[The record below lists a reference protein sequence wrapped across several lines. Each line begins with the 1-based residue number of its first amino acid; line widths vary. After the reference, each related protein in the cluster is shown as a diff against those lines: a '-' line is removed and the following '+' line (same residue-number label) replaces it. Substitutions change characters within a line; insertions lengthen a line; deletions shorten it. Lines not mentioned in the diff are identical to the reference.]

1 MRPKPRGSFVLVG
14 LLMAATGPISA
25 QEITAP
31 GPAALEAVLDSDG
44 VRAGTSVRAVLR
56 VTLPADRK
64 GLHTNAN
71 RPRDPNLIPTELTV
85 EPHAGISV
93 AEIVYPDP
101 VDLKQEGAGQPLA
114 VYEHTFSIG
123 VVLDIGSDVANGEIN
138 VAGTLRYQACD
149 EKQCYFPRNLPAQWL
164 MRVVGRDAPVN
175 AVKAVNTEAFLKI
188 PFGRGH
194 KPGQMPDPAVGNAT
208 VGNVGGLGAAAAGMS
223 PEKAREGVDRLD
235 DFAVAGMTVGYLGT
249 ADFLQFIRDA
259 EAGVVQKGMFDG
271 RGPLAILLIVFLGG
285 LALNLTPCVLPMIP
299 INLAIIGAGAQAGSR
314 SRGFLLGSVY
324 GAAMAFVY
332 GVLGLIVVL
341 TAGTFGTIN
350 SSPWFNLAIAAIFV
364 VLALAMFD
372 LIVIDFSSL
381 GSRFR
386 VSEQGRG
393 TVVVA
398 FTMGAIAALLAGAC
412 VAPVVVQVV
421 LLSSNMYAA
430 GTTAALAL
438 PFVLGVGM
446 AVPWPLAGAGIAA
459 LPRPGAWMVAVKQVF
474 GVIILGT
481 ALYYGYESYLL
492 FSNRW
497 VDASEVSASVEEKL
511 KAGWQ
516 PVLADGLA
524 RASAEG
530 KPVLVDL
537 WATWCK
543 NCLVMD
549 RTTLAN
555 AEVISALSGYVK
567 VKLQAE
573 DLDQS
578 PAREVLRRVNS
589 SGLPTYVILKRKEF

>member
-1 MRPKPRGSFVLVG
+1 MLQRVLLAI
-14 LLMAATGPISA
+14 LLVPTTAVAA
-25 QEITAP
+25 QDVTAP
-31 GPAALEAVLDSDG
+31 APAALRAVLDSDA
-44 VRAGTSVRAVLR
+44 VRPGTTVRAVLQ

-71 RPRDPNLIPTELTV
+71 KPRDPNLIPTELTIV
-85 EPHAGISV
+85 PPAGISV

-101 VDLKQEGAGQPLA
+101 IDLEQEGVREPLA
-114 VYEHTFSIG
+114 VYEHEFSIG
-123 VVLDIGSDVANGEIN
+123 VVLEAGRDIGGGEIT

-149 EKQCYFPRNLPAQWL
+149 EKQCYFPKNLAVAWTVH
-164 MRVVGRDAPVN
+164 VVDTSAPV
-175 AVKAVNTEAFLKI
+175 KAINTEAFVKI
-188 PFGRGH
+188 PFGRGQ
-194 KPGQMPDPAVGNAT
+194 KPGQAADIRPVPARPT
-208 VGNVGGLGAAAAGMS
+208 AGTS
-223 PEKAREGVDRLD
+223 EERARDGVARLEQ
-235 DFAVAGMTVGYLGT
+235 FVVAGTTVGYLGSD
-249 ADFLQFIRDA
+249 DFLQFIRDA
-259 EAGVVQKGMFDG
+259 EAGVVQKGLFDG
-271 RGPLAILLIVFLGG
+271 RGPLAIVLIVFLGG

-299 INLAIIGAGAQAGSR
+299 INLAIIGAGSQAGSR
-314 SRGFLLGSVY
+314 GRGFLLGSVY
-324 GAAMAFVY
+324 GTGMAFVY
-332 GVLGLIVVL
+332 GVLGLVVVL

-350 SSPWFNLAIAAIFV
+350 SSPWFNLAIAVVFV

-372 LIVIDFSSL
+372 VIVIDFSSL

-386 VSEQGRG
+386 VSEEGRG
-393 TVVVA
+393 TLLVA
-398 FTMGAIAALLAGAC
+398 FTMGGIAALLAGAC

-446 AVPWPLAGAGIAA
+446 ALPWPIAGAGIGA
-459 LPRPGAWMVAVKQVF
+459 LPRPGAWMVRIKQVF
-474 GVIILGT
+474 GVVILAT

-524 RASAEG
+524 AASAEG
-530 KPVLVDL
+530 KPVLIDL

-549 RTTLAN
+549 QTTLAN
-555 AEVISALSGYVK
+555 QDVTAALSGYVK
-567 VKLQAE
+567 IKLQAE

-578 PAREVLRRVNS
+578 PAKEVLRRVTS
-589 SGLPTYVILKRKEF
+589 SGLPTYVILKPKEGF